1 MLFSRYVPRNGIA
14 GSYSSSIFRFLRTYP
29 LFSIV
34 ACTHLHSHKQCRRV
48 PFSLHPLQHLLS
60 VDSLMMAII
69 VFFFVIQCVSF
80 GAIRSSLMLYSVLQD
95 TAPVHI
101 HLLAFFLCKT
111 SHLPPFTFLA
121 QPWNQPFFLEAPGQW
136 CSIWGPGALIATG
149 AYRFQASP
157 ADTASKQILLRGKK
171 KKKYIY
177 IYICI
182 YIYLSQVHTVVS
194 SSHLTSQCFTFLF
207 SLKSL
212 LPKTRYSHLHY

>member
-1 MLFSRYVPRNGIA
+1 MGLLGLTVA
-14 GSYSSSIFRFLRTYP
+14 VFRFLRTYP

-34 ACTHLHSHKQCRRV
+34 ACTHLHSHQQCRRV

-69 VFFFVIQCVSF
+69 VFFFVIQCVSS
-80 GAIRSSLMLYSVLQD
+80 GAIRSSLMLHSVLQD
-95 TAPVHI
+95 TAPGHI

-121 QPWNQPFFLEAPGQW
+121 QPWNQPFLLEAPGH
-136 CSIWGPGALIATG
+136 SIWGPGALIATG
-149 AYRFQASP
+149 AHRFQASP
-157 ADTASKQILLRGKK
+157 ADRARKHILLRWK

-177 IYICI
+177 I